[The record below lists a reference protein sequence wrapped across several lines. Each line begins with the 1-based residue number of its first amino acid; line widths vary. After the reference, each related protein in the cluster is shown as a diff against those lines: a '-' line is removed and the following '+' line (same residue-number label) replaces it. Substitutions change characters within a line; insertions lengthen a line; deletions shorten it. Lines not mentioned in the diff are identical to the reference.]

1 MNFSEIFDRLQRDK
15 FYGSLELKFEAGRV
29 VLVRKTETLKP
40 EGNLSEQ
47 PRKQCAGPSS
57 PMRLVTR

>member
-1 MNFSEIFDRLQRDK
+1 MQALTEILKDLQTAS

-40 EGNLSEQ
+40 ASDNCRDNRGKPDE
-47 PRKQCAGPSS
+47 RKSI
-57 PMRLVTR
+57 R